1 MSSSLNSTT
10 TSLLEHFDAIVI
22 SYASSSNFNKDDRT
36 TSQESQASKKTKSFR
51 AYDPYGKK
59 R

>member
-10 TSLLEHFDAIVI
+10 TSLLEHFDAIII
-22 SYASSSNFNKDDRT
+22 SYASSSNFNKDERT
-36 TSQESQASKKTKSFR
+36 TSPESQASEKTKSFR
-51 AYDPYGKK
+51 TYDPYGKK